1 MFLEVKKAP
10 AVYVQNNDMDYNHV
24 APLTSSFRINLGLV
38 GQLSTYTIKED
49 RHKYSINK
57 ERIRLSA
64 TTRVIHF
71 EMNYVHSSRQNA
83 GTSVNE
89 RFYFKLYFLPEAM
102 DHYVR
107 IKHLIDQQTLR

>member
-10 AVYVQNNDMDYNHV
+10 VVYLQNNDMDYNHV

-49 RHKYSINK
+49 QHKYSINN
-57 ERIRLSA
+57 ERIRLPA
-64 TTRVIHF
+64 MTRVVHF
-71 EMNYVHSSRQNA
+71 EMNYVHSSRESE
-83 GTSVNE
+83 GSRVNE
-89 RFYFKLYFLPEAM
+89 RFYYKLYFLPEAM

-107 IKHLIDQQTLR
+107 IKHLLDQQTLS